1 MKVTHLVANRP
12 EGEKYKHAKQW
23 GLKVVS
29 VEWLMDS
36 IERGMMLDETV
47 YDPSLAPEERGKN
60 AWTRRS
66 MIPGVSL
73 GKRGRP
79 DGGNL
84 ADPEA
89 ALAGRRKLR
98 RTASTKLQSQNSAIW
113 TDIIGGGFDR
123 KSMAAD
129 PAGEERQEANSP
141 ATIEPHPER
150 DTVNLPSSTD
160 ATSKELAMAAE
171 SGLFARR
178 SFYLHGFDAKR
189 VRVAVVVICVCA
201 NYHWTE

>member
-60 AWTRRS
+60 AWTRKS
-66 MIPGVSL
+66 APGVSL
-73 GKRGRP
+73 GKRGRQ

-84 ADPEA
+84 VDPEA

-123 KSMAAD
+123 KSMAANA
-129 PAGEERQEANSP
+129 AGEDRQEKNSP
-141 ATIEPHPER
+141 APIEPHPER
-150 DTVNLPSSTD
+150 DAVNRPSATD
-160 ATSKELAMAAE
+160 APSKELAMATE

-178 SFYLHGFDAKR
+178 SFNLHGFDAKK
-189 VRVAVVVICVCA
+189 VRVAVVCSLRPC
-201 NYHWTE
+201 